1 MRRVFSRLTDRLV
14 AADPAFSRVRLA
26 SRAMLSLAIAGGL
39 VAAVAALHPLPVA
52 AYGLTVVLCF
62 IGSMAV
68 RDRGRAAQFVTRAYA
83 GAAAT
88 GVALLAGFLAPRPI
102 LADIAFL
109 SVIFVSVYIRRFGI
123 RWFAVGMVSFLAY
136 FIADF
141 MRPQPS
147 DIGWMALAVVI
158 ALLSTQLV
166 TNHILPDDAE
176 RDFRRAMATVDR
188 RINLVLRSLIHISHA
203 GERPEENRRL
213 IRRHVNQ
220 LREIVLM
227 AEGFIPRPE
236 KGLLAAGGPPLELAS
251 ALFDLQ
257 LGVERLVRARHI
269 ELPDPQLLEAIL
281 DEKGP
286 SLLDLPA
293 IAGETKDGSVTTRL
307 LAGIRDAR
315 ARINHALGPA
325 PSPVFV
331 GPEPARKPEPEKKDK
346 SGAQAPAA
354 GKKATA
360 PRISPPLQR
369 AIQVTLAC
377 GLALGVGLLLS
388 PTRWFWAVITAYIVF
403 NNTRSRADTALRA
416 VQRSAGTLA
425 GLVAGTVAATLLHG
439 NMAASA
445 VAIPILFFLAFY
457 FVQTSYGTMIFFVT
471 IAIALLYGL
480 LGMFSPLLLVVRL
493 EETVAG
499 AIAGT
504 AVAFLVFPVHTTS
517 GVGQALDAY
526 LDAMSELAAAVRRR
540 IGAEEPRADLR
551 ALSRTL
557 DRNYSELSTAA
568 RPLAAPW
575 NTVTRFGRVRE
586 KLLALM
592 AASLWARSLAEGLDD
607 HSCIEGDMRDDALAL
622 LDELDTEIANL
633 RQAGPDIFLGPRSGI
648 ALENASP
655 PRPLPENEDF
665 GFALEAILDLMR
677 LANARAG
684 GA

>member
-1 MRRVFSRLTDRLV
+1 MRRLFSRLTDRLV

-26 SRAMLSLAIAGGL
+26 SRAMLSLAIAGGI
-39 VAAVAALHPLPVA
+39 VAAISAVHPLPVA

-68 RDRGRAAQFVTRAYA
+68 RDRGRSAQFVTRAYA
-83 GAAAT
+83 GVAAT
-88 GVALLAGFLAPRPI
+88 ATALLAGFLAPQPI
-102 LADIAFL
+102 VADIAFL
-109 SVIFVSVYIRRFGI
+109 SVIFVSVYIRRFGA

-141 MRPQPS
+141 LRPQPG
-147 DIGWMALAVVI
+147 DIGWLALAAAI
-158 ALLSTQLV
+158 ALLSTHAV
-166 TNHILPDDAE
+166 TNHILPNDPE
-176 RDFRRAMATVDR
+176 RDFRRAMATIDR
-188 RINLVLRSLIHISHA
+188 RINLILRTLLHFSHI
-203 GERPEENRRL
+203 GELPQDNRRM

-236 KGLLAAGGPPLELAS
+236 KGLLAAGGPPVELAT

-257 LGVERLVRARHI
+257 LRVERLVRARHV
-269 ELPDPQLLEAIL
+269 ELPDPHLLETIL

-286 SLLDLPA
+286 SLHDLPE
-293 IAGETKDGSVTTRL
+293 IAGEDSGVTARL
-307 LAGIRDAR
+307 LLGIRDAR
-315 ARINHALGPA
+315 ARINRALGPS
-325 PSPVFV
+325 PSLVF
-331 GPEPARKPEPEKKDK
+331 AQPEPETDAKPA
-346 SGAQAPAA
+346 GETAPAE
-354 GKKATA
+354 KEKTKA
-360 PRISPPLQR
+360 PRISPPMQR

-377 GLALGVGLLLS
+377 GLALGVGLMLS

-425 GLVAGTVAATLLHG
+425 GLIAGTVAATLFHG
-439 NMAASA
+439 NVVASA
-445 VAIPILFFLAFY
+445 AAIPVLFFLAFY

-493 EETVAG
+493 EETVVG

-517 GVGQALDAY
+517 GVRDALDAY
-526 LDAMSELAAAVRRR
+526 PDAMTDLVVAIRSRVR
-540 IGAEEPRADLR
+540 AEETQADLR
-551 ALSRTL
+551 ALSRKI
-557 DRNYSELSTAA
+557 DRSYSDLSAAA

-586 KLLALM
+586 KLLSLR
-592 AASLWARSLAEGLDD
+592 AASLWARSLADGLRDTA
-607 HSCIEGDMRDDALAL
+607 CLEGDMRDNTLAL
-622 LDELDTEIANL
+622 LDELDAEIARL
-633 RQAGPDIFLGPRSGI
+633 RQAGPEIFMGPRSGA
-648 ALENASP
+648 ALENAAP

-677 LANARAG
+677 FANARA
-684 GA
+684 